1 MLLTTG
7 KNNPSDLETL
17 RPCDCNI
24 ITRIVT
30 CSDSL
35 TSSVVPGSAGVYRFD
50 EDLGLDEVTTLQVS
64 DHYPVFFSIKP
75 AVHPTVRRNITSF
88 MAIYVVDKV

>member
-1 MLLTTG
+1 M
-7 KNNPSDLETL
+7 
-17 RPCDCNI
+17 

-50 EDLGLDEVTTLQVS
+50 EDLGLDEKTTLQVS

-75 AVHPTVRRNITSF
+75 AVHPTVRRNISTF
-88 MAIYVVDKV
+88 MVIYVVDKVNIIPDISIILM